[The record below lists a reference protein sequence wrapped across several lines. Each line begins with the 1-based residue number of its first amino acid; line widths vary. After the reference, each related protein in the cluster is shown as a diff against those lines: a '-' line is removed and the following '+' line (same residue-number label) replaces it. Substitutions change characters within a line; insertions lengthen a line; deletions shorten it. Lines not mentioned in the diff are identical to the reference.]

1 MTANAFINQPKP
13 PTDAALAAA
22 LGPVKSVW
30 NQFLSELDQ
39 EFGVNIEEWNSYSPK
54 AGWSL
59 RVKHKK
65 RTIVW
70 LAPCVGCFRVAF
82 VLGDKAMQAAR
93 QGKWP
98 KRIVKVMDEAPKYP
112 EGTGIRLE
120 IKSSRDIAMLKK
132 LTAIKLAN

>member
-13 PTDAALAAA
+13 PTDAALAVA